1 MSSKKTV
8 ASTEPKQRTF
18 VKLLFNMSTES
29 KLTEMLVEKSPNKP
43 NKKEI
48 ILRLVPI
55 SLSTINLR
63 LNRLL
68 LKVTNYVED
77 DKRRSAMPLRS
88 LMPSHLKWKKP
99 NAISTLIRSRQTP
112 KLDLKDVR
120 RVIKGRVAHR
130 ACKECVAIIY
140 HDMEYF
146 K

>member
-1 MSSKKTV
+1 
-8 ASTEPKQRTF
+8 
-18 VKLLFNMSTES
+18 MSTES

-43 NKKEI
+43 NKKVFPVVSKEI